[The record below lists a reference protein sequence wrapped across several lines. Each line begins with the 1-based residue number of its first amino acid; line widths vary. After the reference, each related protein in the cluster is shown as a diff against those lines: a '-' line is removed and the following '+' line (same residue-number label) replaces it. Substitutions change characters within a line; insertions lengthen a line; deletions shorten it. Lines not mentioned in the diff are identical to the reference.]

1 MTEATVDHRK
11 QYQVGGIGLIFKR
24 LGYSREPMMLALR
37 SFFVFMAVI
46 VGISNIRMWLQSLSA
61 RNIFRKDFIQEFLI
75 SKSVLDGVNP
85 YLPLSELADRYI
97 GPLPNPVFPH
107 PSAHP
112 PPVVLLYFPLGL
124 LSYEQAAIV
133 WFLFEL
139 ACISLSVILLL
150 RWLGVKK
157 GAALASLGALLIL
170 VWRPITHELILGQLT
185 ALLLALLVGTWQAL
199 RSRKDI
205 LGGIFLG
212 SAIALK
218 LFPWP
223 LIIFLT
229 LRRNWRAACT
239 AITLVVAANVSASML
254 IGFDRMADYYLKVG
268 MSVSQLF
275 HAHEENFS
283 LWTVGWR
290 VFEGTGSPIQ
300 YGVNAPPLFDA
311 PSIAPFFS
319 IALPLAMLIMGLLFA
334 IKARSFDTSF
344 GILVCIMILV
354 SPFARIIYLL
364 PALIP
369 LVIVVRNLSSLNWPN
384 KETNIAVCIGI
395 TLFIPPVA
403 LHRFMILLNGNG
415 IADGTVPTVSFPVAL
430 LSLLP
435 AVGLLGLLW
444 IVWRLERLSSET

>member
-1 MTEATVDHRK
+1 
-11 QYQVGGIGLIFKR
+11 
-24 LGYSREPMMLALR
+24 
-37 SFFVFMAVI
+37 
-46 VGISNIRMWLQSLSA
+46 
-61 RNIFRKDFIQEFLI
+61 
-75 SKSVLDGVNP
+75 
-85 YLPLSELADRYI
+85 
-97 GPLPNPVFPH
+97 
-107 PSAHP
+107 
-112 PPVVLLYFPLGL
+112 
-124 LSYEQAAIV
+124 
-133 WFLFEL
+133 
-139 ACISLSVILLL
+139 
-150 RWLGVKK
+150 
-157 GAALASLGALLIL
+157 
-170 VWRPITHELILGQLT
+170 
-185 ALLLALLVGTWQAL
+185 
-199 RSRKDI
+199 
-205 LGGIFLG
+205 
-212 SAIALK
+212 
-218 LFPWP
+218 
-223 LIIFLT
+223 
-229 LRRNWRAACT
+229 
-239 AITLVVAANVSASML
+239 
-254 IGFDRMADYYLKVG
+254 